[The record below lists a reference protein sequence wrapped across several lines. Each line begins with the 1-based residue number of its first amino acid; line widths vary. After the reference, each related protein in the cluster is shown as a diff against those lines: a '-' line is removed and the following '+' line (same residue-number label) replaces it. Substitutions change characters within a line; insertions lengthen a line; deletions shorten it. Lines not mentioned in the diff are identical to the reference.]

1 MKRSG
6 VICYC
11 IVDCLT
17 GCLCF
22 HHCLDILSI
31 ERLGTAM
38 PKAGKEWLQ
47 VGAYSCR
54 TKPGLEKSS
63 VVLYT
68 DDAVNLAVHTGEKR
82 VKKTFPVFFSS
93 RKWNSIIS
101 ALSIMHYQ
109 VNVKEGVKTVF
120 PCLPTHP
127 GESILL
133 LLILSWLVYL
143 SLTNTHQLMFTDK
156 TLVIGRYQL
165 STLLCSWEQ
174 PVIIKTLFC
183 HFQVWLSL

>member
-82 VKKTFPVFFSS
+82 VKKTFPVFFFKKMKLDLFCIIYALSGQGKGGGQNSLSLPSHSS
-93 RKWNSIIS
+93 RWKYFVIVDIV
-101 ALSIMHYQ
+101 L
-109 VNVKEGVKTVF
+109 T
-120 PCLPTHP
+120 CLPF
-127 GESILL
+127 
-133 LLILSWLVYL
+133 
-143 SLTNTHQLMFTDK
+143 THQHSSTHVYWHDSGCW
-156 TLVIGRYQL
+156 ICQI

-174 PVIIKTLFC
+174 PVTIKTLFC
-183 HFQVWLSL
+183 HFQEWLSL